1 MSRERKDRGDRG
13 ETLAAEHLVGLGWQ
27 ILERG
32 WRCRAGELDLVAQ
45 DGDTVVFIEVRAR
58 AAGAKVAARQS
69 AARQSFGFGKQTRVA
84 RAALHYIQDRKLRNR
99 RFRFDVIAIELGASE
114 TRLEHIKA
122 AFELPRQYW

>member
-13 ETLAAEHLVGLGWQ
+13 ETLAADHLVGLGWQ

-45 DGDTVVFIEVRAR
+45 DGDTVVFVEVRAR

-69 AARQSFGFGKQTRVA
+69 VGFGKQTRVA
-84 RAALHYIQDRKLRNR
+84 RAALHYIQDRKLSNR
-99 RFRFDVIAIELGASE
+99 RFRFDVIAVELGAPAV
-114 TRLEHIKA
+114 RLEHIKA

>member
-32 WRCRAGELDLVAQ
+32 WRCRAGELDLIAQ
-45 DGDTVVFIEVRAR
+45 DGDTVVFVEVRAR
-58 AAGAKVAARQS
+58 AAGAKV

-84 RAALHYIQDRKLRNR
+84 RAALHYIQDRKLGNR
-99 RFRFDVIAIELGASE
+99 RFRFDVIAVELGAPAA
-114 TRLEHIKA
+114 RLEHIKA

>member
-1 MSRERKDRGDRG
+1 M
-13 ETLAAEHLVGLGWQ
+13 AAEHLVALGWQ

-45 DGDTVVFIEVRAR
+45 DGDTVVFVEVRAR

-69 AARQSFGFGKQTRVA
+69 FGFGKQSRVA
-84 RAALHYIQDRKLRNR
+84 RAALHYIQDRKLSNR
-99 RFRFDVIAIELGASE
+99 RYRFDVVAVELGAPAN
-114 TRLEHIKA
+114 RLEHIKA